1 MTQDLPPANGSG
13 NATPNGS
20 TTGTTPPAATRRARK
35 TATSDYNAESIQVLE
50 GLDPVRRRPGMYIGS
65 TDGRGLHHLVWE
77 VVDNSIDEAMAG
89 HATHVEVRVLE
100 DGSVKVTDDGR
111 GVPVGRHPSGK
122 DALEIVHTVL
132 HAGSKF
138 GGGGYKV
145 SGGLHGVGVSVVNAL
160 SESLRVE
167 SARDGSVWSQDYAR
181 GIPTSPVRKVGPQGD
196 RKGTTTIFKPD
207 PEVFETVEFSFDTIA
222 QRMRESAYLNK
233 GLWIRLLDDRAD
245 RERSFY
251 FEGGLVSFVR
261 HLNKNKETLHAR
273 PIYVERRDGSSSIEV
288 ALQYND
294 TYAENVF
301 SFANNIN
308 TVDGGTHLT
317 GFRAALTRSLND
329 YARRAGILKDA
340 DANLSGDDVREG
352 LTAVVSVKLVD
363 PQFEGQTKAKLG
375 NADIKGP
382 VEAAVAEGIGQY
394 LDENPA
400 DGRRMI
406 EKSLTAAR
414 AREAARK
421 ARDLVIRK
429 GALEGMSLPG
439 KLADCQ
445 ERDPAK
451 SELYLVEGDSAGGS
465 AKQGRD
471 RRFQAILPL
480 RGKLLNVEKARLDR
494 IVSSENI
501 RPLVIALGAGIGDSL
516 DLAKLRYQRI
526 IIMTDA
532 DVDGAH
538 IRTLLLTFF
547 FRHMPQV
554 IENGYLFIAQPPLFR
569 VSTGKVTH
577 YASSEAERD
586 AIVKKMAVKNITVQ
600 RFKGLGEMNADQLWE
615 TTMNPETRTLLRA
628 EVEDAA
634 EADAIFTMLMG
645 ERVEPRKDFIKTEAR
660 KVQNL
665 DV

>member
-1 MTQDLPPANGSG
+1 LTQDLPPENGQ
-13 NATPNGS
+13 TNGS
-20 TTGTTPPAATRRARK
+20 TAGTTPPAATRRTRK

-89 HATHVEVRVLE
+89 HATHVEVRILE
-100 DGSVKVTDDGR
+100 DGSVRVTDDGR

-167 SARDGSVWSQDYAR
+167 SSRDGSVWSQEYAR
-181 GIPTSPVRKVGPQGD
+181 GIPTTPVRKVGPQGD
-196 RKGTTTIFKPD
+196 RKGTMTTFKAD

-222 QRMRESAYLNK
+222 QRLRESAYLNK

-273 PIYVERRDGSSSIEV
+273 PIYVERREGSSSIEV

-294 TYAENVF
+294 SYAENVF

-375 NADIKGP
+375 NAEIKGP

-569 VSTGKVTH
+569 VSTGKVTQ

-628 EVEDAA
+628 EVDDAA